1 MNPITSTQGG
11 SSPYVNQAA
20 SGSQRAGGGDP
31 AERLEKSLTSFLTEQ
46 KVSTEDQTKIQTE
59 LKDAVAALANST
71 SLTPQKVKDA
81 LSEVLTEHGIDGDS
95 FVSQLGTPASQ
106 GSQTQSG
113 QSSASGEGPRGGGGP
128 RRAGGPPPGGGPP
141 PTSDDTE
148 TSETTET
155 SAASEIDALLEW
167 LEEQS
172 GTSSTSSSSRVDT
185 FPDSFIKRGGGNL
198 DATT

>member
-1 MNPITSTQGG
+1 MNSITSTQGG
-11 SSPYVNQAA
+11 SSPYANQAA
-20 SGSQRAGGGDP
+20 GRGQRTGGGDP
-31 AERLEKSLTSFLTEQ
+31 GERLEKSLTSFLTEQ
-46 KVSTEDQTKIQTE
+46 KVSSEDQTKIQTE
-59 LKDAVAALANST
+59 LKDAVATLANST
-71 SLTPQKVKDA
+71 SLTPQKVKNA
-81 LSEVLTEHGIDGDS
+81 LSEVLTEHGIDGDR
-95 FVSQLGTPASQ
+95 FVSQLGTP
-106 GSQTQSG
+106 GSQPQSG
-113 QSSASGEGPRGGGGP
+113 QTSASAEGPRGGGGP

-172 GTSSTSSSSRVDT
+172 GTSSTSSKAHVDT